1 MGNREVKIF
10 LIFGVLVLGMLGL
23 SQEAFAVT
31 ITSTQTGN
39 WQDDSTWA
47 GGVAPTGIDD
57 VVIDNSHVVTISQNI
72 VTSGDITTNFDG
84 TLKIFDGKFL
94 QVSGNTITNIGN
106 IDMDSVSIGTTL
118 KIDGTVTLTGGGTF
132 SMSNSNLNLIR
143 GVGGGLSGDK
153 LVNMNNKIQGSGNLG
168 VNELEIDNQA
178 DGVIEANQSTLLL
191 VDPSTDGL
199 TNTGIIR
206 SIGTSTLKLVAAPF
220 TNTNGIINANDNSKL
235 FVDVG
240 AIVREGIVTVNTNAE
255 LDLKGTIRD
264 GTLTNTIL
272 GTITVSGFGG
282 VIGLVNEGTVNI
294 LDGSALLMV
303 GPITNNGNININSS
317 GSTAE
322 LRIDG
327 TVTLTGGGTIS
338 MSNSDLARIK
348 GNTGGFPVDTLVN
361 VDNKIQGS
369 GNFGVS
375 SLKIDNQ
382 AAGIIEANQS
392 TDLLVDTSGLTI
404 NTNTGIIRAVGTST
418 LKLVS
423 GTFTNT
429 NGLIEAKDNSKL
441 FVEVAATVSDGIV
454 NINNSAELDLKGTMQ
469 ADSLTNSGT
478 LTNSGGTLEINT
490 GDTLTNSGTLNNNS
504 GGTISI
510 EGFLTNNSLLNN
522 NSGATLTNSALLN
535 NNSGGVLTNA
545 GILTNNNSF
554 NNNNGAI
561 LTNNNGA
568 TLTNNAAL
576 NNNSGATLNN
586 AGTLNINTGDTLTNS
601 GTLNNNSGGTITI
614 AGTLANNNL
623 LNNNSGSNLTN
634 NALLNNN
641 SGGILT
647 NTGTLTNNNS
657 FNNNNGATLFNFG
670 TINNVSIINNS
681 GKIVN
686 CGTYTGN
693 LPSGNILLSCI
704 ISDNLT
710 LSSDV
715 TIIAGV
721 SVTVDS
727 GAVLTINP
735 GVTLTI
741 PSGEN
746 IIIKNGSGVLIK
758 SGGTLQVNS

>member
-1 MGNREVKIF
+1 MGNCKVKIF
-10 LIFGVLVLGMLGL
+10 VIFGVLVLGMLGL

-31 ITSTQTGN
+31 ITSAQTGN

-47 GGVAPTGIDD
+47 GGVAPTGTDD
-57 VVIDNSHVVTISQNI
+57 VVIDNGHVVTISQNI
-72 VTSGDITTNFDG
+72 VTSGDITTNSDG
-84 TLKIFDGKFL
+84 TLKIFDGNFL

-106 IDMDSVSIGTTL
+106 IDMDAVSTGTTL
-118 KIDGTVTLTGGGTF
+118 KVDGTVTLTGSGTF

-143 GVGGGLSGDK
+143 GVGGGLLGDK
-153 LVNMNNKIQGSGNLG
+153 LVNMNNKIQGAGNLG
-168 VNELEIDNQA
+168 VNELEIDNRA

-206 SIGTSTLKLVAAPF
+206 SIGTSTLKLVAATF

-235 FVDVG
+235 FVDVN
-240 AIVREGIVTVNTNAE
+240 AIVREGIVNVNTNAE

-282 VIGLVNEGTVNI
+282 VIGLVNDGTVNI

-327 TVTLTGGGTIS
+327 TVTLTGGGTIT
-338 MSNSDLARIK
+338 MSDSNLFMIK
-348 GNTGGFPVDTLVN
+348 GNSGGFPVDTLIN

-429 NGLIEAKDNSKL
+429 GGIIEANDNSKL
-441 FVEVAATVSDGIV
+441 FVEVAAIIQEGIV
-454 NINNSAELDLKGTMQ
+454 NVNNNAELELKGTIQ

-478 LTNSGGTLEINT
+478 I
-490 GDTLTNSGTLNNNS
+490 NNNS
-504 GGTISI
+504 GTI
-510 EGFLTNNSLLNN
+510 NN
-522 NSGATLTNSALLN
+522 NSG
-535 NNSGGVLTNA
+535 
-545 GILTNNNSF
+545 
-554 NNNNGAI
+554 
-561 LTNNNGA
+561 
-568 TLTNNAAL
+568 
-576 NNNSGATLNN
+576 
-586 AGTLNINTGDTLTNS
+586 DT
-601 GTLNNNSGGTITI
+601 I
-614 AGTLANNNL
+614 
-623 LNNNSGSNLTN
+623 
-634 NALLNNN
+634 
-641 SGGILT
+641 
-647 NTGTLTNNNS
+647 
-657 FNNNNGATLFNFG
+657 FNFG
-670 TINNVSIINNS
+670 TINNFDTINNS
-681 GKIVN
+681 GNIIN
-686 CGTYTGN
+686 CGIYTGN
-693 LPSGNILLSCI
+693 PPSGNMLLPCI
-704 ISDNLT
+704 IFENTTLT
-710 LSSDV
+710 SDV
-715 TIIAGV
+715 TILAGV